1 MQKNN
6 KQSYFNS
13 QLFTHKHHYVNYNL
27 SLFSAVYYDKPMSKT
42 VSSRLS
48 NKRHDEL
55 RERCNELG
63 CTMNEFIEN
72 CIYFMLD
79 GSSEFDF
86 NLDDESE
93 EEIPETKKPQV
104 VLID

>member
-1 MQKNN
+1 M
-6 KQSYFNS
+6 
-13 QLFTHKHHYVNYNL
+13 HKHHYVNYNL
-27 SLFSAVYYDKPMSKT
+27 SLFTAVYQSILMSKT
-42 VSSRLS
+42 VSSRLP

-55 RERCNELG
+55 RERCNKLG

-86 NLDDESE
+86 DFDEEISE
-93 EEIPETKKPQV
+93 EIIKPKIV
-104 VLID
+104 ED

>member
-1 MQKNN
+1 
-6 KQSYFNS
+6 
-13 QLFTHKHHYVNYNL
+13 
-27 SLFSAVYYDKPMSKT
+27 MSKT
-42 VSSRLS
+42 VSSRLP

-79 GSSEFDF
+79 GTSEFEF
-86 NLDDESE
+86 NLDEELE
-93 EEIPETKKPQV
+93 EEKPETKEPKV

>member
-1 MQKNN
+1 
-6 KQSYFNS
+6 
-13 QLFTHKHHYVNYNL
+13 
-27 SLFSAVYYDKPMSKT
+27 MSKT
-42 VSSRLS
+42 VSSRLA

-79 GSSEFDF
+79 GTSEFEF
-86 NLDDESE
+86 NLDDELQE
-93 EEIPETKKPQV
+93 DKPETKEPKV

>member
-1 MQKNN
+1 
-6 KQSYFNS
+6 
-13 QLFTHKHHYVNYNL
+13 
-27 SLFSAVYYDKPMSKT
+27 MSKT
-42 VSSRLS
+42 VSSRLP

-79 GSSEFDF
+79 GSSEFEF
-86 NLDDESE
+86 NLDESE
-93 EEIPETKKPQV
+93 EEK
-104 VLID
+104 

>member
-1 MQKNN
+1 
-6 KQSYFNS
+6 
-13 QLFTHKHHYVNYNL
+13 
-27 SLFSAVYYDKPMSKT
+27 MSKT
-42 VSSRLS
+42 VSSRLP

-79 GSSEFDF
+79 GSSEFEF
-86 NLDDESE
+86 NLDDELE
-93 EEIPETKKPQV
+93 EDTSETKEPKV
-104 VLID
+104 VLMD

>member
-1 MQKNN
+1 
-6 KQSYFNS
+6 
-13 QLFTHKHHYVNYNL
+13 
-27 SLFSAVYYDKPMSKT
+27 MSKT
-42 VSSRLS
+42 VSSRLP

-79 GSSEFDF
+79 GSSEFEF
-86 NLDDESE
+86 NLDDELEEDTSE
-93 EEIPETKKPQV
+93 IKEPKI
-104 VLID
+104 VLVD

>member
-1 MQKNN
+1 
-6 KQSYFNS
+6 
-13 QLFTHKHHYVNYNL
+13 
-27 SLFSAVYYDKPMSKT
+27 MSKT
-42 VSSRLS
+42 VSSRLP

-79 GSSEFDF
+79 GSSEFEF
-86 NLDDESE
+86 NLDDELE
-93 EEIPETKKPQV
+93 EDEPETKELKV
-104 VLID
+104 VLMD

>member
-1 MQKNN
+1 
-6 KQSYFNS
+6 
-13 QLFTHKHHYVNYNL
+13 
-27 SLFSAVYYDKPMSKT
+27 MSKT
-42 VSSRLS
+42 VSSRLP

-79 GSSEFDF
+79 GSSEFEF
-86 NLDDESE
+86 NLDELEDENIESE
-93 EEIPETKKPQV
+93 VKEAKVISVE
-104 VLID
+104 